1 MRRVASRKIQ
11 CSMGADTVCPL
22 FTKRRD
28 APADLPTKEVTMR
41 SQHHISSPS
50 AARPHPPRRVA
61 LLIVLG
67 LASLPGVSD
76 SLYAQE
82 VVVPRGDDLGYVGLS
97 WTVLDVAQR
106 YEERRFP
113 VIASIRPCSPA
124 HVVGLEPGDVLRTVN
139 GRDARRSPAF
149 SPGGAGTLYEVEVE
163 RKEER
168 LIFLIEAAPRPESV
182 PAPIAH
188 PPLGPPEDWNCESD
202 EPEEHD

>member
-1 MRRVASRKIQ
+1 MEIQ
-11 CSMGADTVCPL
+11 YSMGADTVRPL
-22 FTKRRD
+22 LEMWRD
-28 APADLPTKEVTMR
+28 NHADLPTKGLTMR
-41 SQHHISSPS
+41 SQHHFSSPS
-50 AARPHPPRRVA
+50 AARPQPPGRVA

-76 SLYAQE
+76 PLHAQE
-82 VVVPRGDDLGYVGLS
+82 VVVPPGDDLGYVGLS
-97 WTVLDVAQR
+97 WTVPDVAQR

-149 SPGGAGTLYEVEVE
+149 SPGGPGTLYEVEVE

-168 LIFLIEAAPRPESV
+168 LIFRIEAAPRPESV

-188 PPLGPPEDWNCESD
+188 PPLGPPEDWNCESY
-202 EPEEHD
+202 ELKEHD